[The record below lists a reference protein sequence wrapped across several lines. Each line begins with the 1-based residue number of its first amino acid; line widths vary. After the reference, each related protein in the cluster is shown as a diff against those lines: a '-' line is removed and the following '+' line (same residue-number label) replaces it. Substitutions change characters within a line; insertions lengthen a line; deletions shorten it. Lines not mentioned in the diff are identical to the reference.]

1 MYDFSVDCNA
11 INKSDKLSIQK
22 YLMVKN
28 IYYKLLFWLVKKVFI
43 VLLSF
48 SESLATKSVSL
59 NDKTCVAGFT
69 LVNLN
74 PIKLNYYLF
83 IISLDKCNRSCN
95 AVDH

>member
-1 MYDFSVDCNA
+1 MDCMIVDCNA

-28 IYYKLLFWLVKKVFI
+28 IYYKLLFWLIKKVFI

-59 NDKTCVAGFT
+59 NDKTCVARFT

-74 PIKLNYYLF
+74 PIELNYYLF
-83 IISLDKCNRSCN
+83 IIGLDKCNKSCN

>member
-1 MYDFSVDCNA
+1 
-11 INKSDKLSIQK
+11 
-22 YLMVKN
+22 MVKN

-59 NDKTCVAGFT
+59 NDKPCVARFT

-83 IISLDKCNRSCN
+83 TISLDKCNRSCN
-95 AVDH
+95 AVHH